1 MTWYLWTLL
10 SMISG
15 SFEQII
21 DKVVVIKNP
30 AKIDVLIATFYR
42 NFGFFFF
49 TALAGVLGIFGH
61 LSFVWNLPFLIL
73 ALISPLHSLVYDYFL
88 RTVELS
94 RSQAVLYALPLFFVF
109 IDKLFF
115 GIAYSLPQLIGVM
128 LLVFGALIFSFNE
141 KQKKSAFSKK
151 GLLGIA
157 LYGATSA
164 YLLIAFKLYESTVN
178 EISFYFS
185 VWTLVIIFYVVLIL
199 ATGKYKKLKETAVT
213 EGFLKKTFASKG
225 CDFLSSI
232 FYLKA
237 LAWQYQSRRYRD

>member
-115 GIAYSLPQLIGVM
+115 GIAYSGSVASAQL
-128 LLVFGALIFSFNE
+128 FGIVKRPKSVICKAFNE
-141 KQKKSAFSKK
+141 KGEIFTIKAAGLLARVIQHEFDHLNGIVFIDRLADTKSLMDRKTYISSQKK
-151 GLLGIA
+151 
-157 LYGATSA
+157 
-164 YLLIAFKLYESTVN
+164 
-178 EISFYFS
+178 
-185 VWTLVIIFYVVLIL
+185 
-199 ATGKYKKLKETAVT
+199 
-213 EGFLKKTFASKG
+213 
-225 CDFLSSI
+225 
-232 FYLKA
+232 
-237 LAWQYQSRRYRD
+237 